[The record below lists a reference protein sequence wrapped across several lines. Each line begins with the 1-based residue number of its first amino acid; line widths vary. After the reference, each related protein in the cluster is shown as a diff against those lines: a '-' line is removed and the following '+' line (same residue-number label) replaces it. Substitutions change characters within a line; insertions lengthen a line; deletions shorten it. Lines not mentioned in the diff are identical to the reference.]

1 MRTPKIKLC
10 LLLALLLAAPLAR
23 AATGPWQENEQSKV
37 RLVSPWTAAPAG
49 GEVTLGLEF
58 ETIPGWHVYW
68 KNAGDAGY
76 SPEIDFTPTPAVE
89 SAEILWPAPHRYEL
103 PGDLAAFGYEG
114 NVIYPLAL
122 TWRAEGDALSVEADL
137 DYLVCEVDCVPYSYT
152 LTLEQPLAAAGTPP
166 AADPEIETRLAG
178 WVRQVPR
185 PAAEVAGIA
194 TTGRLDL
201 ADPDRPVLEV
211 TLAGAAAAG
220 GEEPQIFLE
229 THELF
234 DFDRPERSAT
244 ADGGFRF
251 RVPLTWF
258 ERPDAP
264 LTEADFAWTVTG
276 LALDGEG
283 AAAIEARR
291 TVTAA
296 PIAAATTAG
305 GPPPGLVSL
314 LGAALAGGLLLN
326 LAPTLL
332 PLWLVGI
339 GRVKKP
345 ALGAG
350 ALGAFAGAVALVPLA
365 ALGRSA
371 GLPTAWGAPLQE
383 PVAVAALAVL
393 ATVAAL
399 SLWGLLRWPVP
410 AAERTG
416 GLLAGFALGVV
427 SVLLALPWNA
437 PLVPGAVGPALGAGI
452 GTALAVFA
460 ALGLGLAAPW
470 LAAAL
475 LPRFAATLARLAGP
489 GGRFAEA
496 LAFVEVGAAFWLF
509 YLLSHQVTS
518 VGIAFVQLTL
528 LGVALAAWWHA
539 VARRRSAKL
548 ATALLVAALAAAG
561 LWLADDHR
569 RGGDRAATGTEAES
583 EPVQR
588 TPRT

>member
-1 MRTPKIKLC
+1 
-10 LLLALLLAAPLAR
+10 
-23 AATGPWQENEQSKV
+23 
-37 RLVSPWTAAPAG
+37 
-49 GEVTLGLEF
+49 
-58 ETIPGWHVYW
+58 
-68 KNAGDAGY
+68 
-76 SPEIDFTPTPAVE
+76 
-89 SAEILWPAPHRYEL
+89 
-103 PGDLAAFGYEG
+103 AFGYEG

-122 TWRAEGDALSVEADL
+122 TWRAEGEALTVEADL

-152 LTLEQPLAAAGTPP
+152 LTLEQPLAANGAEP
-166 AADPEIETRLAG
+166 AADPEIEARLAG

-185 PAAEVAGIA
+185 QVAEVAGVE

-211 TLAGAAAAG
+211 TLAGAAAVG

-244 ADGGFRF
+244 TDGGFRF

-258 ERPDAP
+258 EQPDAP

-283 AAAIEARR
+283 AAAVEARR
-291 TVTAA
+291 TVTTTAA
-296 PIAAATTAG
+296 PAPAATTAG

-339 GRVKKP
+339 GRVTKP

-365 ALGRSA
+365 ALGRSS
-371 GLPTAWGAPLQE
+371 GLPAAWGAPLQE
-383 PVAVAALAVL
+383 PVAVAALATF

-410 AAERTG
+410 TAERTG

-437 PLVPGAVGPALGAGI
+437 PLVPGAVGPALGAGT

-489 GGRFAEA
+489 DGRLGEA
-496 LAFVEVGAAFWLF
+496 LAFVEAGAAFWIF

-539 VARRRSAKL
+539 VTRRRGAKL
-548 ATALLVAALAAAG
+548 VTALLVVALAAAG

-569 RGGDRAATGTEAES
+569 RSNDGRRGGDHAATGMEAES